1 MRQASVERKTRETDI
16 AVTVNLDGTGESDID
31 TGIGFLDHMLDQVA
45 RHGLIDIR
53 LKAKGD
59 LAIDAHHT
67 AEDSGLALGEALA
80 KALGERRGIRR
91 YGSALSPMDEAL
103 ARVVVDCSN
112 RPFLVWNV
120 RFAAQRLGAL
130 DSELVREWFH
140 AFAQAGGL
148 TLHVEALYGDNSHH
162 VAEAC
167 FKGLARALREAVEP
181 DPRRGDAVPSTKG
194 TLAGSL

>member
-1 MRQASVERKTRETDI
+1 MRQASVARKTQETDI
-16 AVTVNLDGTGESDID
+16 AVSVNLDGTGESDID
-31 TGIGFLDHMLDQVA
+31 TGIGFLDHMLDQLS
-45 RHGLIDIR
+45 RHGLIDIALR
-53 LKAKGD
+53 AKGD
-59 LAIDAHHT
+59 LEIDAHHT
-67 AEDSGLALGEALA
+67 AEDCGLALGEAVRD
-80 KALGERRGIRR
+80 ALGERRGIRR

-120 RFAAQRLGAL
+120 RFNTPRIGGL

-140 AFAQAGGL
+140 AFAQSAGL
-148 TLHVEALYGDNSHH
+148 TLHVEALYGDNNHH
-162 VAEAC
+162 IAEAC

-181 DPRRGDAVPSTKG
+181 DPRRGNTVPSTKG